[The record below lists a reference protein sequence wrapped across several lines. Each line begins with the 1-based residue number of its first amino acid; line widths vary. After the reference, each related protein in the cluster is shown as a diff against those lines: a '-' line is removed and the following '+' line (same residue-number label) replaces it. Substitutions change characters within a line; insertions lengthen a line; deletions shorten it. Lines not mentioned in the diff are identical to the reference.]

1 MRCPYCHVH
10 YDDSERVCPVC
21 GRRAGMTASPKR
33 SAASWESHSTAP
45 KKSASGHKT
54 AASSNGWKTTTKSS
68 GAGRTATGTPR
79 PDHPYQEPAAKRTAT
94 GTLRTY
100 QAAADGWQKQSSGGG
115 NLAPKLILGIV
126 TAVFALQLIGP
137 LLFYNVIGSD
147 PISSV
152 SEDIS
157 SVIFGSDDVFYEE
170 QELPEW
176 LEGTWSCADTGSTL
190 TIAAD
195 GSVEYD
201 AGDSAVLVCD
211 SSDFYQ
217 ITWDEATE
225 EDLSSYLPDA
235 LIQLDSDGY
244 LFYELDADVFV
255 WLDSFSYNVFCFAVP
270 KDAEIITEF
279 FAESPDTGEQIIFQK
294 QTQTT

>member
-1 MRCPYCHVH
+1 M
-10 YDDSERVCPVC
+10 
-21 GRRAGMTASPKR
+21 
-33 SAASWESHSTAP
+33 
-45 KKSASGHKT
+45 
-54 AASSNGWKTTTKSS
+54 
-68 GAGRTATGTPR
+68 
-79 PDHPYQEPAAKRTAT
+79 
-94 GTLRTY
+94 
-100 QAAADGWQKQSSGGG
+100 
-115 NLAPKLILGIV
+115 I
-126 TAVFALQLIGP
+126 AVFALQLIGP

-147 PISSV
+147 PV
-152 SEDIS
+152 PEDIS

-195 GSVEYD
+195 GSVNYD
-201 AGDSAVLVCD
+201 AGDGEVLVCD
-211 SSDFYQ
+211 SSDFYE
-217 ITWDEATE
+217 ITWEEATE
-225 EDLSSYLPDA
+225 EDLSYYLPDA

-255 WLDSFSYNVFCFAVP
+255 WLGGFSYDVFCFAVP

>member
-1 MRCPYCHVH
+1 
-10 YDDSERVCPVC
+10 
-21 GRRAGMTASPKR
+21 MTASPKR
-33 SAASWESHSTAP
+33 SAASWETRSTAP
-45 KKSASGHKT
+45 KKSSSGHKT
-54 AASSNGWKTTTKSS
+54 AASSSGWKTTTKSS

-79 PDHPYQEPAAKRTAT
+79 
-94 GTLRTY
+94 TY
-100 QAAADGWQKQSSGGG
+100 QAAADGWKKQSSGGS

-126 TAVFALQLIGP
+126 IAVFALQLIGP
-137 LLFYNVIGSD
+137 LLFYNVTGSD
-147 PISSV
+147 SISSV

-157 SVIFGSDDVFYEE
+157 SVIFGSDDVFYEK

-176 LEGTWSCADTGSTL
+176 LEGTWICADTGSSL
-190 TIAAD
+190 TITAD

-201 AGDSAVLVCD
+201 AGDGEVLVCD
-211 SSDFYQ
+211 SSDFYE
-217 ITWDEATE
+217 ITWEEATE
-225 EDLSSYLPDA
+225 EDLSYYLPDA

-255 WLDSFSYNVFCFAVP
+255 WLDGFSYNVFCFAVP

>member
-1 MRCPYCHVH
+1 
-10 YDDSERVCPVC
+10 
-21 GRRAGMTASPKR
+21 MTASPKR
-33 SAASWESHSTAP
+33 SAASWESHNTAP
-45 KKSASGHKT
+45 KKSG
-54 AASSNGWKTTTKSS
+54 SSFSGWKTTTKSS

-79 PDHPYQEPAAKRTAT
+79 PDHPYQESAAKRTAT
-94 GTLRTY
+94 GTPRTY
-100 QAAADGWQKQSSGGG
+100 QAAADGWKKQSSGSS

-126 TAVFALQLIGP
+126 IAIFALQFIIP
-137 LLFYNVIGSD
+137 LLFYGITS
-147 PISSV
+147 ISS
-152 SEDIS
+152 SPIPEDIS
-157 SVIFGSDDVFYEE
+157 SAVFDTDDVFYEE

-176 LEGTWSCADTGSTL
+176 LEGTWSCADPGSTL

-201 AGDSAVLVCD
+201 AGDGEVLVCD
-211 SSDFYQ
+211 SSDFYE
-217 ITWDEATE
+217 ITWEEATE
-225 EDLSSYLPDA
+225 EDLSYYLPDA

-255 WLDSFSYNVFCFAVP
+255 WLGGFSYNVFCFAVP

>member
-1 MRCPYCHVH
+1 MRCPYCHIH

-21 GRRAGMTASPKR
+21 GRRAGMTASPKH
-33 SAASWESHSTAP
+33 SASSWESHSTAP
-45 KKSASGHKT
+45 KKSASQHK
-54 AASSNGWKTTTKSS
+54 SSSSFSGWNTTTKSS

-79 PDHPYQEPAAKRTAT
+79 PDHPYQESAAKRTAT
-94 GTLRTY
+94 GTPRTY
-100 QAAADGWQKQSSGGG
+100 QAAADGWKKQPSGGN

-126 TAVFALQLIGP
+126 IAVFALQLIGP

-147 PISSV
+147 PV
-152 SEDIS
+152 PEDIS

-201 AGDSAVLVCD
+201 AGDREVLVCD

-255 WLDSFSYNVFCFAVP
+255 WLGGFSYDVFCFAVP